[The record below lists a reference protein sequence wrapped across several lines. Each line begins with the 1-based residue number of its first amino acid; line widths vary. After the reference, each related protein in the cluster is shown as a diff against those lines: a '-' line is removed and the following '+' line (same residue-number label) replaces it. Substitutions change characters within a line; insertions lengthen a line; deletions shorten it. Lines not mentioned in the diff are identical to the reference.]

1 MSAAGSSS
9 SRSRSQT
16 RARLTGKPT
25 SRPVGV
31 EPSEE
36 THAHGKRNRA
46 ESVTAGICFTLT
58 QEQRELQQLAHE
70 FAERELR
77 PIASEWDDRE
87 DFPPDLLAK
96 AARLGLTSYSIPRE
110 YGGGDVG
117 AITASL
123 IAEELSWGC
132 AGLAAGFLSTMF
144 PVRPLRRFGTEA
156 QRERYLSWLADES
169 GTVAAIAFT
178 EPHAGSDV
186 NAIRA
191 EARRDGDELVLSG
204 EKVYVT
210 NGGIADVTVVFAKL
224 DGAITAFVLEKG
236 DPGVRPGRKERKLG
250 LRASYTGSLLLDEAR
265 IPADRILGEEG
276 QGFLVAMDFFEV
288 SRPQVAA
295 SAVGVARAALEYAT
309 AYARERQAFGKPVIA
324 RQGVSFKLAEIAMEV
339 EAARLLVWRAC
350 AAVDAGEDAGLLGSY
365 AKAFAADTAMRAT
378 TEAVQVL
385 GGAGVMRDHPV
396 EKWLRDAKVFQ
407 IVEGTSEIQR
417 QIVAMYLRHGW
428 TERPRPGKSS

>member
-1 MSAAGSSS
+1 VPNEGRMSEDAVPDGISF
-9 SRSRSQT
+9 
-16 RARLTGKPT
+16 RLTP
-25 SRPVGV
+25 
-31 EPSEE
+31 
-36 THAHGKRNRA
+36 
-46 ESVTAGICFTLT
+46 
-58 QEQRELQQLAHE
+58 EQRELQQLAHE

-77 PIASEWDDRE
+77 PIAAEWDERE

-96 AARLGLTSYSIPRE
+96 AARLGLTSYSVPRE
-110 YGGGDVG
+110 YGGGGVG
-117 AITASL
+117 AVTASL

-132 AGLAAGFLSTMF
+132 AGLAAGILSTMF

-156 QRERYLSWLADES
+156 QRQRYLPRLAAET
-169 GTVAAIAFT
+169 GAVAAIAFT

-191 EARRDGDELVLSG
+191 LARRDGDELVLTG

-224 DGAITAFVLEKG
+224 DGAITAFLLEKG
-236 DPGVRPGRKERKLG
+236 DPGVVAGRKERKLG

-265 IPADRILGEEG
+265 IPGDRILGEEG

-295 SAVGVARAALEYAT
+295 SAVGLARAALEYAT
-309 AYARERQAFGKPVIA
+309 AYAREREAFGKPVIA
-324 RQGVSFKLAEIAMEV
+324 RQGVSFKLAEMAMDV
-339 EAARLLVWRAC
+339 EASRLLVWRAC
-350 AAVDAGEDAGLLGSY
+350 AAVDEGDDAGLLGSY
-365 AKAFAADTAMRAT
+365 AKAFAADAAMRAA

-417 QIVAMYLRHGW
+417 QIVATYLSHGW
-428 TERPRPGKSS
+428 TERPRPKKPS